1 MRGLVA
7 HRRQLLGFPSSPP
20 GGSGLRSC
28 SKTLLSSPKPGL
40 IESFSKEVRV
50 CVVMALVY
58 VQRGARRNTFRLY
71 LCVWGMGGGSE
82 SDGEWKVLSLD
93 ALTC

>member
-1 MRGLVA
+1 
-7 HRRQLLGFPSSPP
+7 
-20 GGSGLRSC
+20 
-28 SKTLLSSPKPGL
+28 
-40 IESFSKEVRV
+40 
-50 CVVMALVY
+50 MALVY

-71 LCVWGMGGGSE
+71 VCVWGMGGGSE

>member
-1 MRGLVA
+1 MRNGISNDKNVML
-7 HRRQLLGFPSSPP
+7 QWCENITKITLNC
-20 GGSGLRSC
+20 LRIINVLHVLTD
-28 SKTLLSSPKPGL
+28 SKKG
-40 IESFSKEVRV
+40 R

-58 VQRGARRNTFRLY
+58 VQRGACRNTFRLY